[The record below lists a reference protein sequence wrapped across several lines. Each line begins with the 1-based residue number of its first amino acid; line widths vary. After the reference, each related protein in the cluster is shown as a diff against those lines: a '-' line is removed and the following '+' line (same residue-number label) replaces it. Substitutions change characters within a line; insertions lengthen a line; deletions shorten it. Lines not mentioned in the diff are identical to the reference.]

1 MEVRRMMT
9 GNIMD
14 YLEWYGD
21 FDFSVMPFNEVD
33 NLILAELSYASL
45 DGIVPEPQLGRK
57 LRPISVKEA
66 ALKLDESGRLEKSC
80 KLERNAGLL
89 LLEMAKGRRFA
100 DAVLAGYVDKH
111 DFKNQE
117 QFSALHVYLSDGTLF
132 VSYSGTDDTILGWKE
147 DLNMAYQMPVPSQE
161 EAVEYLEKTV
171 PHDGRLIRIGGH
183 SKGGNLAIYA
193 AAMCYDRLKRRIIAI
208 YNNDGPGFLESMLEK
223 KAYLEIKDKVRTIV
237 PETSIIGMLL
247 EHGDSYEVV
256 KSTGKGIM
264 QHDGLNWQVYRNGF
278 VKLDERSRES
288 LVIDNTISAWVMGLS
303 DDERVAF
310 VDAVYDMLTRAGVN
324 YLSDLEKYKPATL
337 NSMAKE
343 MFSMEPEK
351 GRMVR
356 RTIRALISEYGK
368 NVVKGMRGI
377 N

>member
-1 MEVRRMMT
+1 MMT

-21 FDFSVMPFNEVD
+21 FDFSVMPFNDVD

-57 LRPISVKEA
+57 LRTVTVSEA
-66 ALKLDESGRLEKSC
+66 AQKLRESGRVEKSC
-80 KLERNAGLL
+80 RLEQNAGLL
-89 LLEMAKGRRFA
+89 LFEMAKSRRFA
-100 DAVLAGYVDKH
+100 DALLAGYVDKH
-111 DFKNQE
+111 DFENQE
-117 QFSALHVYLSDGTLF
+117 QFSALHIYLSDGTLF

-171 PHDGRLIRIGGH
+171 PHDGRMIRIGGH

-193 AAMCYDRLKRRIIAI
+193 AVMCYDRLKRRIIAI

-223 KAYLEIKDKVRTIV
+223 KAYIEIKDKIRTIV

-256 KSTGKGIM
+256 KSNGKGIM
-264 QHDGLNWQVYRNGF
+264 QHDGLNWRVYKNGF
-278 VKLDERSRES
+278 LKLDERSKES
-288 LVIDNTISAWVMGLS
+288 LVIDKTISTWVMELG

-324 YLSDLEKYKPATL
+324 YLSDLEQYKPATI
-337 NSMAKE
+337 NSMVKE
-343 MFSMEPEK
+343 MFSMEPDK
-351 GRMVR
+351 AKMVR
-356 RTIRALISEYGK
+356 RIIRALISEYGR
-368 NVVKGMRGI
+368 NVVKGIRG
-377 N
+377 NKQ